1 MKIYA
6 FTSLATTH
14 RAYEIAIPDDIEEE
28 DVEDYI
34 ESHYGDAQWLEDYD
48 GDVIEVAEP
57 ASISY
62 ERDED

>member
-1 MKIYA
+1 MQIYA
-6 FTSLATTH
+6 FTSLETIH
-14 RAYEIAIPDDIEEE
+14 CAYEIAIPDDIEEE

-48 GDVIEVAEP
+48 GDVIEVVEP
-57 ASISY
+57 ASITY